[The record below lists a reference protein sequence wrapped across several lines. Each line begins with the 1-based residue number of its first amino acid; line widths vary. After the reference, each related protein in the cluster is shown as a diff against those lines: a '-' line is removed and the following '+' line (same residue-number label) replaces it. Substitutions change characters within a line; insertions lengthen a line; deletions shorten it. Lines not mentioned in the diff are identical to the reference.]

1 LLSPSTGQVH
11 DQLKPLSMQITLNID
26 QQSISDWNAFIDLL
40 IGNEGC
46 QEALHIAITSESI
59 WNLMLQYRCSDITT

>member
-1 LLSPSTGQVH
+1 
-11 DQLKPLSMQITLNID
+11 MQITLNID
-26 QQSISDWNAFIDLL
+26 QQSVSDWNAFIDSL

-59 WNLMLQYRCSDITT
+59 WNLMLQYRCSEITT

>member
-1 LLSPSTGQVH
+1 LLSPSAGQVH

-26 QQSISDWNAFIDLL
+26 QQSVSDWNAFIDSL